1 MAAAIG
7 FRLFTSRDFRLGCG
21 VFFRRWLRR
30 LLLAPILIVVLA
42 ALGYALAGPLLT
54 VRSEVTSADLIIV
67 LGGETPRR
75 VEAAVDLYR
84 RGVAKYFIV
93 SGSGDAPIIRRY
105 LREAGVPADVIL
117 LEELS
122 ATTRENAKLTA
133 PLLEKMHV
141 RRAVLVTS
149 WFHTRRA
156 LACFQAASPEV
167 EFHPVPAFYTW
178 QNYTSPH
185 WERFKGVYR
194 EYAKL
199 LGYWVGYGISPFV
212 RAPKSGE

>member
-1 MAAAIG
+1 
-7 FRLFTSRDFRLGCG
+7 
-21 VFFRRWLRR
+21 VFIRRFLRR
-30 LLLAPILIVVLA
+30 LLLIPALVAGVV
-42 ALGYALAGPLLT
+42 ALGYGFADSLLT
-54 VRSEVTSADLIIV
+54 VRSPVASADLIIV

-75 VEAAVDLYR
+75 VQAAVDLYQ
-84 RGVAKYFIV
+84 RGVAKYFLV
-93 SGSGDAPIIRRY
+93 SGGGDAPIIRRY
-105 LREAGVPADVIL
+105 LREAGIPAEAIL

-122 ATTRENAKLTA
+122 ATTRENAKFTA
-133 PLLEKMHV
+133 PMLEKMHV

-156 LACFQAASPEV
+156 LACFQAAAPGV

-178 QNYTSPH
+178 ENYASPR

-212 RAPKSGE
+212 KAPRAET